1 MTSEL
6 TEIKSNNNRDQLW
19 STKDTQRHFHIVD
32 DGPKDLLQQNNT
44 NEHRKVLLW
53 EKLPVKIYLKKTPV
67 KVEMY
72 LRVEDQSALMGI
84 LEQSKLN
91 NKLEQ

>member
-19 STKDTQRHFHIVD
+19 RQISAKDTQRYFHIVD
-32 DGPKDLLQQNNT
+32 DDPEDLLQR
-44 NEHRKVLLW
+44 NEHQKVLLW
-53 EKLPVKIYLKKTPV
+53 EKLPIKIGQIYLKETPI

-72 LRVEDQSALMGI
+72 LRVEDQSTLLGI
-84 LEQSKLN
+84 LGTVKIAQ
-91 NKLEQ
+91 